1 MKKILSLGVLL
12 AAWTAAFACTNF
24 IVGKD
29 ASADGSTMISYA
41 ADSYSFYG
49 YLHFA
54 PAADHPAGSMREVIN
69 WDNGKPLCSIPEVP
83 HTYNVVGNTNEH
95 QLTVGE
101 TTWGGREELWD
112 TVGIDYG
119 SLIYIALERCKTAR
133 EAIMLVTSLVREYG
147 YASEGETFSF
157 GDPNEVWM
165 MDLIGK
171 GPGEKGAV
179 WVAIRI
185 PDDCIAA
192 HANQARIQGVP
203 APTKAAAKLAKKT
216 GYVDMG
222 DIIYS
227 ADVITFA
234 RKKGL
239 FTGKDSEFSFQQV
252 YNPFDFSG
260 LLACEARVWSF
271 YRHFSSDMDKYLPYV
286 TGQTFL
292 ATGGKDAG
300 EAMPLYIRPNHK
312 VSVQEIKDCMR
323 DHYDGTP
330 LDITKGVASGP
341 WHSKLRY
348 GSLKYEL
355 DSVTYWYQRP
365 TATQQTAWSFV
376 SQMRGY
382 EGAKAGGIFWFGVDD
397 AATNLYVPMYSRIT
411 EVPEC
416 FRKGNGDLYTYS
428 PTSAWWTYNLV
439 ANKAYE
445 KYERILPEIRV
456 LQQAWEEKF
465 NAQVMGIDAE
475 VAMMDNAAMAKF
487 LTSYSCNQAQEST
500 AAWKDLYIYLITKY
514 IDGQE
519 RKTENG
525 QFLRNAYGQPEM
537 PNRPAF
543 PEPFL
548 RTIAPETLH
557 E

>member
-1 MKKILSLGVLL
+1 MKKIFSLGVLL
-12 AAWTAAFACTNF
+12 AAWTATFACTNF
-24 IVGKD
+24 LVGKD

-49 YLHFA
+49 YLHYS
-54 PAADHPAGSMREVIN
+54 PAADHPAGAMREIIN
-69 WDNGKPLCSIPEVP
+69 WDNGKPLGAIPEVA

-101 TTWGGREELWD
+101 TTWGGLEQLWD

-119 SLIYIALERCKTAR
+119 SLIYIALERCTTAR
-133 EAIMLVTSLVREYG
+133 EALLLVTSLVREYG

-157 GDPNEVWM
+157 GDPNEIWM
-165 MDLIGK
+165 MDMIGK
-171 GPGEKGAV
+171 GAGEKGAV
-179 WVAIRI
+179 WVATRI

-192 HANQARIQGVP
+192 HANQARTQGVP

-222 DIIYS
+222 DVIYS

-239 FTGKDSEFSFQQV
+239 FIGKDSEFSFQKV

-271 YRHFSSDMDKYLPYV
+271 YRHFSDDMDKYLPYV

-300 EAMPLYIRPNHK
+300 EGMPLYIRPNHK
-312 VSVQEIKDCMR
+312 VSVQEMKDCMR
-323 DHYDGTP
+323 DQYEGTP
-330 LDITKGVASGP
+330 LDITKGVAAGA
-341 WHSKLRY
+341 WGSKLRY

-376 SQMRGY
+376 SQMRGN
-382 EGAKAGGIFWFGVDD
+382 KPAGGIFWFGVDD

-416 FRKGNGDLYTYS
+416 FREGNGDLYTYS
-428 PTSAWWTYNLV
+428 PTSAWWTFNLV

-456 LQQAWEEKF
+456 LQQAWEEQF
-465 NAQVMGIDAE
+465 NAQVQDIDAE
-475 VAMMDNAAMAKF
+475 VATMDTEAANKF
-487 LTSYSCNQAQEST
+487 LTTYSCNRAQEST

>member
-1 MKKILSLGVLL
+1 MKKILSLGILL
-12 AAWTAAFACTNF
+12 TAWTAVFACTNF
-24 IVGKD
+24 LVGKN
-29 ASADGSTMISYA
+29 ASTDGSTMISYA

-49 YLHFA
+49 YLHFS
-54 PAADHPAGSMREVIN
+54 PAADHPAGAMREIIN
-69 WDNGKPLCSIPEVP
+69 WDNGKPLGAIPEVA
-83 HTYNVVGNTNEH
+83 HTYNVIGNTNEY

-101 TTWGGREELWD
+101 TTWGGLEQLWD

-119 SLIYIALERCKTAR
+119 SLIYIALERCTTAR
-133 EAIMLVTSLVREYG
+133 EAIMLVASLVREYG

-179 WVAIRI
+179 WVATRI

-192 HANQARIQGVP
+192 HANQARTQGVP
-203 APTKAAAKLAKKT
+203 APTKAAAKKAKKT

-227 ADVITFA
+227 ADVIDFA

-286 TGQTFL
+286 TGQTLL

-300 EAMPLYIRPNHK
+300 EGMPLYIRPDHK
-312 VSVQEIKDCMR
+312 VSAQELKDCMR
-323 DHYDGTP
+323 DQYEGTP
-330 LDITKGVASGP
+330 LDITKGTASGP

-355 DSVTYWYQRP
+355 DSVAYWYQRP

-382 EGAKAGGIFWFGVDD
+382 ENAKAGGIFWFGVDD
-397 AATNLYVPMYSRIT
+397 AATTLYVPMYSRIT

-465 NAQVMGIDAE
+465 NAQVQGIDSE
-475 VAMMDNAAMAKF
+475 VAPMDDEAAKKF
-487 LTSYSCNQAQEST
+487 LTSYSCKQAQEST

-525 QFLRNAYGQPEM
+525 QFVRNAYGQPEM

>member
-1 MKKILSLGVLL
+1 MKKILSLGILL

-24 IVGKD
+24 LVGKN
-29 ASADGSTMISYA
+29 ASTDGSTMISYA

-49 YLHFA
+49 YLHFS
-54 PAADHPAGSMREVIN
+54 PAADHPAGAMREIIN
-69 WDNGKPLCSIPEVP
+69 WDNGKPLGAIPEVA
-83 HTYNVVGNTNEH
+83 HTYNVVGNTNEY

-101 TTWGGREELWD
+101 TTWGGLEQLWD

-119 SLIYIALERCKTAR
+119 SLIYIALERCTTAR
-133 EAIMLVTSLVREYG
+133 EAIMLVASLVREYG

-171 GPGEKGAV
+171 GPGEKGSV
-179 WVAIRI
+179 WVATRI

-192 HANQARIQGVP
+192 HANQARTQGVP
-203 APTKAAAKLAKKT
+203 APTKAAAKKAKKT

-227 ADVITFA
+227 ADVIDFA

-286 TGQTFL
+286 TGQTLL

-300 EAMPLYIRPNHK
+300 EGMPLYIRPDHK
-312 VSVQEIKDCMR
+312 VSAQELKDCMR
-323 DHYDGTP
+323 DQYEGTP
-330 LDITKGVASGP
+330 LDITKGTASGP

-355 DSVTYWYQRP
+355 DSVAYWYQRP

-382 EGAKAGGIFWFGVDD
+382 ENAKAGGIFWFGVDD
-397 AATNLYVPMYSRIT
+397 AATTLYVPMYSRIT

-465 NAQVMGIDAE
+465 NAQVQGIDSE
-475 VAMMDNAAMAKF
+475 VAPMDDEAAKKF
-487 LTSYSCNQAQEST
+487 LTSYSCKQAQEST

-525 QFLRNAYGQPEM
+525 QFVRNAYGQPEM

>member
-1 MKKILSLGVLL
+1 MKKILTLGVLL
-12 AAWTAAFACTNF
+12 ASWTTVFACTNF
-24 IVGKD
+24 LVGKD
-29 ASADGSTMISYA
+29 ASADGSTIITYA

-49 YLHFA
+49 YLHFS
-54 PAADHPAGSMREVIN
+54 PASDHLKGSMRQIIN
-69 WDNGKPLCSIPEVP
+69 WDNGKPLGAIPEVA

-101 TTWGGREELWD
+101 TTWGGLEQLWD
-112 TVGIDYG
+112 TAGIDYG
-119 SLIYIALERCKTAR
+119 SLIYIALERCSTAR
-133 EAIMLVTSLVREYG
+133 EAIECVTSLVREYG

-157 GDPNEVWM
+157 GDPNEIWM
-165 MDLIGK
+165 MDIIGK

-179 WVAIRI
+179 WVATRI

-192 HANQARIQGVP
+192 HANQARTQGIP
-203 APTKAAAKLAKKT
+203 APTKAAAKKAKKT
-216 GYVDMG
+216 GVVDMG
-222 DIIYS
+222 DVIYS
-227 ADVITFA
+227 ADIIEFA

-239 FTGKDSEFSFQQV
+239 FTGKDSEFSFQKV
-252 YNPFDFSG
+252 FNPFDFSG

-271 YRHFSSDMDKYLPYV
+271 YRHFSDDMEKYLPYV

-300 EAMPLYIRPNHK
+300 EGMPLYIRPNHK
-312 VSVQEIKDCMR
+312 VTVQEMKDCMR
-323 DHYDGTP
+323 DQYEGTP
-330 LDITKGVASGP
+330 LDITKGTASGA

-376 SQMRGY
+376 SQMRSSKANG
-382 EGAKAGGIFWFGVDD
+382 AGGIFWFGVDD
-397 AATNLYVPMYSRIT
+397 AATNVYVPMYSKIT
-411 EVPEC
+411 EIPEC
-416 FRKGNGDLYTYS
+416 FKKGNGDLYTYS
-428 PTSAWWTYNLV
+428 PTSAWWAFNLV

-456 LQQAWEEKF
+456 QQSAWEEQF
-465 NAQVMGIDAE
+465 NAQVIALDNE
-475 VAMMDNAAMAKF
+475 VAMLPEADAVKL
-487 LTSYSCNQAQEST
+487 LTNYSCKQAQEVLQ
-500 AAWKDLYIYLITKY
+500 AWKDLYIYLITKY

-519 RKTENG
+519 RKVENG
-525 QFLRNAYGQPEM
+525 QFLRNQYGEPEM
-537 PNRPAF
+537 PNRPAY
-543 PEPFL
+543 PEEFL
-548 RTIAPETLH
+548 RKISSETLH

>member
-1 MKKILSLGVLL
+1 MKKILSLGVFL
-12 AAWTAAFACTNF
+12 AAWTAGFACTNF
-24 IVGKD
+24 LVGKD
-29 ASADGSTMISYA
+29 ASADGSTIISYA

-49 YLHFA
+49 YLHFS
-54 PAADHPAGSMREVIN
+54 PAADHLTGSMREVIN
-69 WDNGKPLCSIPEVP
+69 WDNGKPLCSIPEVA

-101 TTWGGREELWD
+101 TTWGGLEQLWD

-157 GDPNEVWM
+157 GDPNEIWM

-179 WVAIRI
+179 WVAVRI

-216 GYVDMG
+216 GYVDLG
-222 DIIYS
+222 NIIYS
-227 ADVITFA
+227 ADVISFA

-239 FTGKDSEFSFQQV
+239 FSGKDDEFSFQKV

-271 YRHFSSDMDKYLPYV
+271 YRHFSTDMDKYLPYV

-300 EAMPLYIRPNHK
+300 EAMPLYIKPNHK

-323 DHYDGTP
+323 DQYEGTP
-330 LDITKGVASGP
+330 LDITKGTASGP

-355 DSVTYWYQRP
+355 DSVAYWYQRP

-382 EGAKAGGIFWFGVDD
+382 ESAKAGGIFWFGVDD
-397 AATNLYVPMYSRIT
+397 AATNLYVPMFSRIT

-456 LQQAWEEKF
+456 VQQTWEEKF
-465 NAQVMGIDAE
+465 NAQVLGIDAE
-475 VAMMDNAAMAKF
+475 VAMMDKDKMAKF

-525 QFLRNAYGQPEM
+525 QFLRNAYGNPEM
-537 PNRPAF
+537 PNRPAY

>member
-69 WDNGKPLCSIPEVP
+69 WDNGKPLCSIPEIP

-112 TVGIDYG
+112 TLGIDYG

-323 DHYDGTP
+323 DHYDDTP

>member
-112 TVGIDYG
+112 TLGIDYG